1 MLGKRFLLYLLF
13 ISLAFTGCAKRG
25 TITGGSKDTI
35 PPVLVGSTPR
45 NMSTEFKG
53 NEIRIDFD
61 EYIKIK
67 DVNKQLIIS
76 PPMEYPP
83 DITPMGSASKYINI
97 KIKDTLQPNTTY
109 SFNFGQSITDNNEGN
124 PYSQFRFVFSTGTYI
139 DSLTL
144 NGLVKDAYT
153 IETDNFVNV
162 MLYEAN
168 EKFNDSTVYNEKP
181 RYVTN
186 TLDSMVNFSLQN
198 LKEGRYYLF
207 ALKDQN
213 SNYRY
218 DPKTDKIGFLKD
230 PITIPT
236 DTIYQLE
243 LFKEQATFKA
253 IRPSQA
259 SSNRLFVGYEG
270 DARGIK
276 VAVKNGAGTE
286 DIRTITTRV
295 RDKDSVQVWLP
306 RGIEA
311 DSLQVAVRHKDSLQ
325 EFVAKFKEMKAAD
338 SLSIE
343 ATPKG
348 GIHFREKFI
357 LRPSTP
363 LVAIDSSKI
372 TLLDKDSL
380 AVAFR
385 LKYDDFKQEMEVD
398 FEKQESQKY
407 NFVMLPGAFEDFY
420 GKQND
425 TLNYR
430 LTTRTY
436 ADYGNLRVTLVNAD
450 RFPLLLEVTD
460 AKGVVKASHYSK
472 GETVINFD
480 ALEPSEYTL
489 RVIYDDNGNAEWDS
503 GNYMEKRQAEEV
515 IYFPKPFSV
524 LANWDV
530 DETFNLPLR

>member
-25 TITGGSKDTI
+25 TITGGLKDTI

-286 DIRTITTRV
+286 DIRTITTKV

-472 GETVINFD
+472 GETVINFE

-530 DETFNLPLR
+530 DETFNLPVR